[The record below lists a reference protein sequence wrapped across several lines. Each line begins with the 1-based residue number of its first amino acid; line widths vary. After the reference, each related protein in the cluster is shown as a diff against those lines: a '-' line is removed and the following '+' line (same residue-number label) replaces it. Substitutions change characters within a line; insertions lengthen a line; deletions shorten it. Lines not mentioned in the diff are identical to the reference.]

1 VEVFARRAGF
11 TQVIP
16 YGRRNFMHL
25 AVA

>member
-1 VEVFARRAGF
+1 VFARRAGF

-25 AVA
+25 GIA